1 MESSWTTVR
10 RSSQGYGWETNWSW
24 QAHLENTSNI
34 LLLKVQRFICF
45 ALHQMPNYFA
55 VRIFISIE
63 WHTHIYALFPDPCI
77 CYFRFPHRNSL
88 CRLPFC
94 VYVLS
99 PRCVDCGEYHQI
111 CFMCWLLLLPSVKEH
126 AFCSILIIDL
136 PLLSPAWN
144 KKKLMI
150 CSHLIVNDKLHW

>member
-55 VRIFISIE
+55 VRIFISNGIHIFMHCFLIHVFATSDFLIE
-63 WHTHIYALFPDPCI
+63 I
-77 CYFRFPHRNSL
+77 
-88 CRLPFC
+88 
-94 VYVLS
+94 VYVDFRSVCMCCHLDVWTVENIT
-99 PRCVDCGEYHQI
+99 RYVLCVGCYYFHQWKNMHFSASWSLTCHFYHLRGI
-111 CFMCWLLLLPSVKEH
+111 KK
-126 AFCSILIIDL
+126 IDDL
-136 PLLSPAWN
+136 
-144 KKKLMI
+144 
-150 CSHLIVNDKLHW
+150 